1 MIQEVETTMIQT
13 FIKRFYDNKDDIRAE
28 IAKAHIRSYDEL
40 VRIVIENITDND
52 YVHNPDPSRIHCID
66 DGDYQG
72 TLVFIIAAKGY
83 QPNRYWAT
91 KVYYGSCSGC
101 DALHG
106 ISNYSDQPPTE
117 EQIKDYMSLALNV
130 VQGLVEI

>member
-1 MIQEVETTMIQT
+1 MIQT
-13 FIKRFYDNKDDIRAE
+13 FVDRFMENKDDIRAE

-40 VRIVIENITDND
+40 VRIVIENITDD
-52 YVHNPDPSRIHCID
+52 DDDDDDGHNPDPSRIHCID

-83 QPNRYWAT
+83 HPNRYWAT
-91 KVYYGSCSGC
+91 KVYYGSCSAC
-101 DALHG
+101 DTLQRIAG
-106 ISNYSDQPPTE
+106 YSDQPPTI
-117 EQIKDYMSLALNV
+117 EQIEDYMSLALHI